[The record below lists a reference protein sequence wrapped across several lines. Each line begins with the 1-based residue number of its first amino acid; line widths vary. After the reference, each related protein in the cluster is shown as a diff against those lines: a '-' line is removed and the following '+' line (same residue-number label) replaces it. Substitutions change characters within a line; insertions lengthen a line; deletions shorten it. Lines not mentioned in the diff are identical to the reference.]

1 MEGRDLDVILL
12 ELSGVADPVAVK
24 NNWISYGRKRPGCNP
39 IRVKWRC

>member
-24 NNWISYGRKRPGCNP
+24 NNWKQAVDSILPLY
-39 IRVKWRC
+39 